1 MSVQSVRKL
10 FSDAGL
16 GDLVLFSE
24 VISDTVENAAAMIG
38 CEPRQI
44 AKTMS
49 FLLGDAAIVIVASGD
64 AKIDNGKYKA
74 EFGTK
79 AKMIPY
85 AEVEGYTGHL
95 PGGICPFALKEN
107 VAVFLDESLKRFDV
121 VYTGGGDEHN
131 TVKVTLP
138 LLEQYSNY
146 KKWIDVCKNW
156 NDEGNL
162 E

>member
-1 MSVQSVRKL
+1 MSVESVRKL

-79 AKMIPY
+79 ARMIPY

-121 VYTGGGDEHN
+121 VYTGGGDEHD

-156 NDEGNL
+156 ND
-162 E
+162 